1 MSFLWLFKTKTLT
14 NRIFTVLWSIRLCF
28 WWCNMYACLPPT
40 QDIAIDCFWLRMFE
54 PLNINIWVIPEKIL
68 KNKKSNANEV
78 EWNNCQPTNKT
89 LNIPIAR
96 LVPHCE
102 PAWGWPGVVWR
113 GESPTD
119 LEIFLALLG
128 SQDFDPQP
136 TAKRDRIF
144 SALTPLIIR
153 FYCIFK
159 LQFPKK

>member
-40 QDIAIDCFWLRMFE
+40 QDKAIDCFWLRMFE

-102 PAWGWPGVVWR
+102 PAWGWPGYVWR
-113 GESPTD
+113 GESPIQWMIM
-119 LEIFLALLG
+119 LEG
-128 SQDFDPQP
+128 STIGAVNKLYQP
-136 TAKRDRIF
+136 
-144 SALTPLIIR
+144 SP
-153 FYCIFK
+153 Y
-159 LQFPKK
+159 LQLMVSKYVVLMQNSNKEAWNSNS